1 MNQTALINSLSD
13 LPLGGIRY
21 FDSIG
26 STNDEA
32 ARWAA
37 ADAPDCALVIADEQT
52 AGRGRGSRRWFT
64 PPGAALAFS
73 LILRPDYPALSDQLS
88 RLNGLGALAVC
99 QTLQQTYQLPAQIK
113 WPNDVL
119 LNRRKVAGV
128 LPESKWLGDQLSAVV
143 LGIGINITASAIPP
157 ADWAGH
163 HELPFPATS
172 VEAALG
178 AVPERGAF
186 LRALLQNLLAWYPR
200 LMDADFLHAWG
211 ANLAFRDEWVQIIT
225 SEAEALEARL
235 INLNP
240 DGSLRVEFRSGEQT
254 DLRSGEIHL
263 RPVDSSLK

>member
-1 MNQTALINSLSD
+1 MNQTTLETTLAD

-26 STNDEA
+26 STNDAA
-32 ARWAA
+32 ARWANEGA
-37 ADAPDCALVIADEQT
+37 ADCSLVVADEQT

-73 LILRPDYPALSDQLS
+73 LILRPDYPELRDQLA

-99 QTLQQTYQLPAQIK
+99 QTLQKTYQLSAQIK

-143 LGIGINITASAIPP
+143 LGIGVNIAAAAIPP
-157 ADWAGH
+157 VDWAGH
-163 HELPFPATS
+163 HAHSFPAAS
-172 VEAALG
+172 VETMLG
-178 AVPERGAF
+178 AAPERDVF
-186 LRALLQNLLAWYPR
+186 LCALLQNLLDWYPR
-200 LMDADFLHAWG
+200 LMSAEFLHAWD
-211 ANLAFRDEWVQIIT
+211 ANLAFRGEWVQIIT
-225 SEAEALEARL
+225 SEAEALDARL
-235 INLNP
+235 FHLNP
-240 DGSLRVEFRSGEQT
+240 DASLRVQVRSGGQAN
-254 DLRSGEIHL
+254 LRAGEIHL